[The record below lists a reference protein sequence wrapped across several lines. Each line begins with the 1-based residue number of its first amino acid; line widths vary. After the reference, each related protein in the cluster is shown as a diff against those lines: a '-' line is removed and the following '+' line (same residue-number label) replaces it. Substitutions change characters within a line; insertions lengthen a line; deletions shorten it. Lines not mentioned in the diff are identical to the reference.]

1 MHHTIM
7 THQSSDHANV
17 VQNRR
22 KRKIRP
28 EDTEVILDGNDYYE
42 NDELECNDTNVCD
55 ESDTADADMNA
66 VIDIGSNSCSDDTTT
81 DDDDDDDASGILWLQ
96 HQSTAS
102 SSPLPATMAFT
113 INEHI
118 MIQYF
123 QTAIQSHDDTEA
135 QFLNLDDSVVTTS
148 ASPRYC
154 TTNNGSSDGGTNNN
168 NVLSNSTHKEQQQ
181 QQPNDHAVQLWTPNE
196 LDLPLWAVMAS
207 TMAPLSKMPGS
218 L

>member
-1 MHHTIM
+1 M
-7 THQSSDHANV
+7 TQQSSDHANG

-22 KRKIRP
+22 KRKITP
-28 EDTEVILDGNDYYE
+28 EDTEVILDGSNDAYD
-42 NDELECNDTNVCD
+42 NDACNDTHVCD
-55 ESDTADADMNA
+55 ESDTADVDMNA

-81 DDDDDDDASGILWLQ
+81 DDDDDDASGILWLQ

-102 SSPLPATMAFT
+102 SSLPATTAFT

-123 QTAIQSHDDTEA
+123 QTAIQSHDYTEA

-148 ASPRYC
+148 ASPRCC

-168 NVLSNSTHKEQQQ
+168 NNNNVLSSSTHKEQQQ
-181 QQPNDHAVQLWTPNE
+181 QANDHAVQLWTPNE
-196 LDLPLWAVMAS
+196 LDLPLWAVVAS

>member
-1 MHHTIM
+1 M

-22 KRKIRP
+22 KRKIRR
-28 EDTEVILDGNDYYE
+28 EETDVLLDGNDDY
-42 NDELECNDTNVCD
+42 DDDACNDTNVCD
-55 ESDTADADMNA
+55 ESDADAVDMNA

-81 DDDDDDDASGILWLQ
+81 DDDDDDASGILWLQ

-102 SSPLPATMAFT
+102 SPLPATAFT
-113 INEHI
+113 IDEHI

-123 QTAIQSHDDTEA
+123 QTAIQSHDYTET
-135 QFLNLDDSVVTTS
+135 QFLKVDDSVVTTF
-148 ASPRYC
+148 ASPRCC
-154 TTNNGSSDGGTNNN
+154 TTNNGSSDGGNNNNN
-168 NVLSNSTHKEQQQ
+168 NVLSNSSHKEQQ